1 MPQARKRLVDVS
13 VTPYYHCIGR
23 CVRRAFLCGECQVTG
38 QNFEHR
44 KQWVS
49 DRLAML
55 SHVFAIDV
63 AAYAVMS
70 NHYHLVLRV
79 DTQQAAELTTNE
91 VIERWG
97 KLFAL
102 PALIHQSRSDTAS
115 ETVKYQ
121 ANELIQLW
129 RERLCDISWFM
140 RCLNEHLARK
150 ANAEDNCTGRFWEG
164 RFKSQ
169 ALLDEA
175 AVLTAMA
182 YTDLNPIRA
191 NVAKTPEASDYT
203 SIQQRIHQL
212 FNKPSKTTM
221 KLMTLSSSL
230 TQPHQNSF
238 GFSLE
243 DYLELVDWSG
253 RILRDDKSGAIAAN
267 TPPII
272 ERLNLHAEGFIQCLQ
287 RTDNL
292 NGIRAIGSM
301 ASLTHFLSHTDNIF
315 IKGKGFSRSLYQQA

>member
-23 CVRRAFLCGECQVTG
+23 CVRRAFLCGECHLTG
-38 QNFEHR
+38 QNYEHR
-44 KQWVS
+44 KQWVT
-49 DRLAML
+49 DRLAVL

-79 DTQQAAELTTNE
+79 NTHQAHELSDEE

-97 KLFAL
+97 KLFSL
-102 PALIHQSRSDTAS
+102 PSLITQAQQPNASDA
-115 ETVKYQ
+115 VLKQ
-121 ANELIQLW
+121 AEMLIQLW

-191 NVAKTPEASDYT
+191 QIATTPEASDHT

-212 FNKPSKTTM
+212 LKKPKNTSI
-221 KLMTLSSSL
+221 KLMTLSSSQAQRH
-230 TQPHQNSF
+230 THSIA
-238 GFSLE
+238 FSLD

-253 RILRDDKSGAIAAN
+253 RILRDDKRGAILQN
-267 TPPII
+267 TPSII
-272 ERLNLHAEGFIQCLQ
+272 ERLNLHDHGFIECIK

-292 NGIRAIGSM
+292 SGIRAIGS
-301 ASLTHFLSHTDNIF
+301 ASSLTHFLNHTDNIF
-315 IKGKGFSRSLYQQA
+315 IKGKGFSRSLYQHA